1 MSATSM
7 SPSKKLAYIATPVAF
22 FFIGR
27 TPKSALNTAIT
38 HAKKVSKIAKDM
50 GYIPISLPMS
60 FLKIYDEKTERDMA
74 LRDCLSVLKRC
85 DVFFYLQKDL
95 PLSVGMSN
103 ELEMAQDLKLEIVEI
118 KADI

>member
-1 MSATSM
+1 MIEV
-7 SPSKKLAYIATPVAF
+7 KKIAYIATPVAF

-38 HAKKVSKIAKDM
+38 HAKMVSKKAKEM
-50 GYIPISLPMS
+50 GYIPLSLPMS
-60 FLKIYDEKTERDMA
+60 FLKIYDEQTERDMA
-74 LRDCLSVLKRC
+74 LRDCLSVLKKC

-103 ELEMAQDLKLEIVEI
+103 ELEMAQDLGMEIIEI
-118 KADI
+118 KKL